1 MYLWLYRSVYK
12 RYGIVYTLDRR
23 ATEEKK
29 TNCVN
34 SAFSEKKKHPFFDL
48 ICSENSCTPNNLHQ
62 LTTNLPV
69 LGNFEAINHTK

>member
-34 SAFSEKKKHPFFDL
+34 SAFSEKKAPIFRF
-48 ICSENSCTPNNLHQ
+48 NL
-62 LTTNLPV
+62 
-69 LGNFEAINHTK
+69 F